1 MPQKTKK
8 KIDRP
13 AFRRLMTYFRPYIF
27 WIIIAIGCAAIVS
40 ASNGAVAYLI
50 KPAMENIFSG
60 EPLGSIR
67 SMVLKNEQVINFL
80 GKPPPKLET
89 KETQEVSPEK
99 NANQVEKDWERRVFY
114 RSIIPIVLIILF
126 LNKGIFRFWQNYI
139 LRIIGEKVIKLVRLQ
154 LYEKYQGLSIDYYSK
169 SNTGVMMSR
178 ITNDVNMIQR
188 AVPSMVRLFQEPLT
202 MICLSI
208 VAFSQIWYLAIII
221 FVIFPITAV
230 PIVKFG
236 KLIQKYTKRGQEHM
250 GDLNTVLK
258 ENFSG
263 IRVIKAFGMEDYEIK
278 RFQTENEL
286 LYKTTKKR
294 IVFDEL
300 SSPVVELIAAFAGAV
315 VIYFGS
321 WLVLKTSAFGGHY
334 IDAFGGITLTLTS
347 GQFFAFIASL
357 LMMYDPLKKINKMN
371 VNFQSAIAAAVRVF
385 EVFDQST
392 TVVEREKPIRLPR
405 IQKEV
410 RFRNVRF
417 RYQSDWVLNG
427 IDFTAKA
434 GQSIAF
440 VGSSGAGKTTLVN
453 LIPRF
458 YDVSQGAI
466 EIDGVDIKDVTLDS
480 LRSQIGMVTQET
492 FLFADTV
499 QSNIAYGHDT
509 PNREKMIQTAKA
521 AFAHEFIVE
530 MSEQYNTLI
539 GELGVKL
546 SGGQRQRL
554 AISRALFK
562 NAPILIL
569 DEATS
574 ALDTESEQKVQFALE
589 NLMRGRT
596 TFVIA
601 HRLSTIRNADRIL
614 VLKNGRIVEDGNHD
628 QLLAKGG
635 EYARLYNIQFT
646 ENGS

>member
-1 MPQKTKK
+1 M
-8 KIDRP
+8 
-13 AFRRLMTYFRPYIF
+13 AYFRSYVF
-27 WIIIAIGCAAIVS
+27 WILVAIVCAAIVS
-40 ASNGAVAYLI
+40 ASNGAIAYLI
-50 KPAMENIFSG
+50 KPAMENVFSG

-67 SMVLKNEQVINFL
+67 SMVLKNKDVIDFL
-80 GKPPPKLET
+80 GKAPPETELKDEIELTPEEKALEL
-89 KETQEVSPEK
+89 EK
-99 NANQVEKDWERRVFY
+99 QWERRVFY
-114 RSIIPIVLIILF
+114 RLVIPFALILLF

-154 LYEKYQGLSIDYYSK
+154 LYEKYQALSIDYYTK

-178 ITNDVNMIQR
+178 ITNDVNMMQR

-208 VAFSQIWYLAIII
+208 VAFSQIWYLAIVI
-221 FVIFPITAV
+221 FIIFPITAI

-236 KLIQKYTKRGQEHM
+236 KQIQKYTKRGQEHM

-263 IRVIKAFGMEDYEIK
+263 IRVIKAFGMEDYEIT
-278 RFQTENEL
+278 RFQAENEL
-286 LYKTTKKR
+286 LYKATKKR
-294 IVFDEL
+294 IVFDEM
-300 SSPVVELIAAFAGAV
+300 SSPVVEVIAALAGAI

-334 IDAFGGITLTLTS
+334 INAFGGITLTLTS

-357 LMMYDPLKKINKMN
+357 LMMYDPLKKINRMN
-371 VNFQSAIAAAVRVF
+371 VNFQAAIAAAVRVF
-385 EVFDQST
+385 EVFDQRP
-392 TVVEREKPIRLPR
+392 TVLEKDKAVDLPI
-405 IQKEV
+405 IKKEV
-410 RFRNVRF
+410 RFKNIRF
-417 RYQSDWVLNG
+417 RYQKDWILDG
-427 IDFTAKA
+427 IEFTAKA
-434 GQSIAF
+434 GQSIAL

-458 YDVSQGAI
+458 YDVTTGAI
-466 EIDGVDIKDVTLDS
+466 QIDGIDIKDVTVSS

-499 QSNIAYGHDT
+499 ESNIAYGHKKAD
-509 PNREKMIQTAKA
+509 RERMIQTAKA
-521 AFAHEFIVE
+521 AYANEFIIE
-530 MSEQYNTLI
+530 MPEQYNTLI

-554 AISRALFK
+554 AIARALFK

-628 QLLAKGG
+628 QLLEKDG
-635 EYARLYNIQFT
+635 EYARLYNIQFAD
-646 ENGS
+646 NGS